1 MTWGGL
7 MAWQTLSQCCLS
19 WTSVVNES
27 LKKAPNLWAR
37 LFHLR
42 RLIFLKSPKL
52 QQKYMLHCRIVP
64 FTLNIFM
71 VLTIPKK
78 VLAKYKWFDDNS
90 VGNDLLD
97 ILGTMYFISSKILI
111 QWWQYFECSPFK
123 LHRIFSNET
132 SYAVTNFPRSELVC
146 L

>member
-1 MTWGGL
+1 
-7 MAWQTLSQCCLS
+7 
-19 WTSVVNES
+19 
-27 LKKAPNLWAR
+27 
-37 LFHLR
+37 
-42 RLIFLKSPKL
+42 
-52 QQKYMLHCRIVP
+52 MLHRRIVP

-111 QWWQYFECSPFK
+111 QW
-123 LHRIFSNET
+123 
-132 SYAVTNFPRSELVC
+132 
-146 L
+146 